1 MSGSLTK
8 RHAFITGGA
17 RGLGRAIANKFH
29 AEGASITVADLPEVL
44 AQADLPAEWGKVS
57 IDLTAETA
65 ERDLVAFSQT
75 LDQLDI
81 LVANAGGVPP
91 WRRIADLDM
100 DEWQKVF
107 ALNVGGV
114 AMSLKV
120 FAPLLAQSQ
129 HASAIQIS
137 SINGYRAHPEQALY
151 TATKHAVLGLMRA
164 ASMDLGRDGI
174 RVNAL
179 APGPVLTDA
188 LRSRIAQREKDG
200 GAMVED
206 AIKQLESETS
216 LGKLA
221 TEEDIAAAALYFAQ
235 PASQAVTGICL
246 PIEAGLK

>member
-1 MSGSLTK
+1 
-8 RHAFITGGA
+8 
-17 RGLGRAIANKFH
+17 
-29 AEGASITVADLPEVL
+29 V
-44 AQADLPAEWGKVS
+44 GKVS

-81 LVANAGGVPP
+81 LVANAGVPPP

-107 ALNVGGV
+107 ALNTGGV

-120 FAPLLAQSQ
+120 FAPLLAQSE
-129 HASAIQIS
+129 HASAILIS

-200 GAMVED
+200 GAKVED
-206 AIKQLESETS
+206 AINQLESETS

-221 TEEDIAAAALYFAQ
+221 TEDDIAAAGY
-235 PASQAVTGICL
+235 TL
-246 PIEAGLK
+246 PSPRRKP